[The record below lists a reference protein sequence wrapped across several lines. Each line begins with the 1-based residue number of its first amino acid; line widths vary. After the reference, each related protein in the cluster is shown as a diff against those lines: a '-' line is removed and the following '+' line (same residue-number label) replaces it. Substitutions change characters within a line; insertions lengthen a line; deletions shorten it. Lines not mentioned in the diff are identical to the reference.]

1 MDHQNASFSQAQAY
15 QAYLLRI
22 WREMPDG
29 RWRITLEDPHTKE
42 HHAFNSVEA
51 FIQFL
56 LEITETEDHQKDDAH
71 SATGAGNKR

>member
-1 MDHQNASFSQAQAY
+1 MDHQNASFSKAQAY

-42 HHAFNSVEA
+42 RHAFNGVEA

-56 LEITETEDHQKDDAH
+56 LEITETEDHQEDDKH
-71 SATGAGNKR
+71 SANTGDQKR